1 MPHNPEMHPIAIA
14 AAALAALIHVYFFVL
29 ESLWFTRPNVYR
41 RFGLASGEEAETVR
55 SFAYNQGWYNLFL
68 AIGVAVGVALAALGD
83 QASGR
88 AITLFSCGSM
98 IAAGLVLVAH
108 DPSFLRAAMIQA
120 LPPVVAVL
128 AVVFLG

>member
-1 MPHNPEMHPIAIA
+1 MRHNPGVHPIAIT

-29 ESLWFTRPNVYR
+29 ESMWFGRPTVYR
-41 RFGLASGEEAETVR
+41 RFGLATDEEAETVR

-68 AIGVAVGVALAALGD
+68 AVGVVVGIVLAVVGD
-83 QASGR
+83 PVSGR
-88 AITLFSCGSM
+88 AITLFACGSM
-98 IAAGLVLVAH
+98 IAAGLVLVVH

-120 LPPVVAVL
+120 LPPVAAVL